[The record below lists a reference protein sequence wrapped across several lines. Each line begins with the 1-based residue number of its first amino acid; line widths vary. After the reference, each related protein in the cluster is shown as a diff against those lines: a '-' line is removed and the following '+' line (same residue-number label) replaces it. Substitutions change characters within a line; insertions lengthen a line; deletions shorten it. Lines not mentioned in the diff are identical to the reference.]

1 MPPVVVGAALT
12 TGMGYA
18 LGTVAASA
26 LLSTFAANVA
36 LGLVAQALAPKPP
49 ALESR
54 DNTQSIREAIT
65 SRKIIYGRTRVGGSI
80 VYIESTGDENEYLHL
95 VIAVAGHEI
104 DGFEKVYFDDEVVY
118 DAGQYQGGWGS
129 FARINFADGS
139 QTTADSDLVSESAHW
154 TSDHVLNDI
163 AYLYVRL
170 KFDQDKFANG
180 IPNISTVIRG
190 KKIYDPR
197 TETTAW
203 SDNPVLCVRDYL
215 TDSKYGMD
223 VATTE
228 LNTASFNSGANI
240 CDETVLTTSGSQSRF
255 ELHGVVDTASSR
267 RGVIESLLSS
277 CAGILTYSGGEFF
290 IFPSSYRT
298 PTITLD
304 EAVISGGITIQTKQ
318 SRRELFNA
326 VKGVFSSIEDN
337 YILTDYP
344 AIVSSSYATEDGG
357 ALYLDVDLPYTTNA
371 LMAERIAKL
380 SLLRS
385 RQQISA
391 TIPCNLSA
399 LRLKAGDNVLIN
411 NTRLGWSNKVFEITS
426 LRIQA
431 GNDGTLGVELNV
443 IETSSAVYD
452 WTTDDEIDFVAGQP
466 TTLPSATSVNAPT
479 IDSTTAGTITQE
491 DGTTRSYLDVLWTN
505 NDAFTVNYEVQY
517 KTGSDPYESIITKN
531 TNYRIYD
538 VTPDESYTLRIRAIN
553 TLGARSS
560 FDTDTSVAIGD
571 PDAPSLP
578 SNFAVDTDLT
588 SFILTWD
595 NPTDADFLY
604 VEILRSSDNDINN
617 AVAIGRTYGTI
628 FADHNFAD
636 GATRYYWIRSY
647 DRSGNASSVTAA
659 QSATISYDPRSP
671 RQAYGYV
678 YYTVS
683 TATQPTTPAAT
694 SYDFA
699 NDTFTGLTTNW
710 QRDPLTIDG
719 VDGDYW
725 ASRYIIQEATF
736 GGSQTVSFST
746 PFQSIQFDGLVT
758 FTNLNT
764 ELANPSST
772 EITTIDGGLIKTGTV
787 LADRIDVLGSANIGN
802 ATITTAKID
811 NGAITTAKIDDAA
824 ITNAKIGSLA
834 VDTLNIQNF
843 AVTVPA
849 AVSATGIQASQGGY
863 VFACSLTHDSRGSD
877 VLIHVTSSTNDNIAI
892 VSYQVYRNGTLVASQ
907 GSTSGAAQFLVS
919 APSGT
924 VTYSLYCAWSASQ
937 ANRTAQMSIVGY
949 RKQI

>member
-26 LLSTFAANVA
+26 LLTTFATNVA

-65 SRKIIYGRTRVGGSI
+65 SRKIVYGRSRVGGSI
-80 VYIESTGDENEYLHL
+80 VYIESTGDDNKYLHL

-104 DGFEKVYFDDEVVY
+104 DGFEKVYFDDELVW
-118 DAGQYQGGWGS
+118 DTGSYQSDWATY
-129 FARINFADGS
+129 ARINFADGS
-139 QTTADSDLVSESAHW
+139 QTTADSDLVSESGHW
-154 TSDHVLNDI
+154 TSAHVLNDI

-170 KFDQDKFANG
+170 EFDQDKFANG
-180 IPNISTVIRG
+180 IPNISTIIRG
-190 KKIYDPR
+190 KKVYDPR

-203 SDNPVLCVRDYL
+203 SENPVLCIRDYL
-215 TDSKYGMD
+215 TDARYGMD
-223 VATTE
+223 VSTAE
-228 LNTASFNSGANI
+228 LNTASFNSAANI
-240 CDETVLTTSGSQSRF
+240 CDESVTTTSGSQNRF
-255 ELHGVVDTASSR
+255 EIHGVVDTASSR
-267 RGVIESLLSS
+267 REIIESLLSS

-290 IFPSSYRT
+290 VFPSSYRT

-304 EAVISGGITIQTKQ
+304 EEVITGGITIQTKR

-326 VKGVFSSIEDN
+326 VKGVFSSIDDN

-344 AIVSSSYATEDGG
+344 AIVSSTYAAEDGDPI
-357 ALYLDVDLPYTTNA
+357 YLDVDLPYTTDV

-399 LRLKAGDNVLIN
+399 LRLKAGDTVMIS
-411 NTRLGWSNKVFEITS
+411 NTRMGWSSKVFEVTS
-426 LRIQA
+426 LSIQA

-443 IETSSAVYD
+443 IETAAAVYD
-452 WTTDDEIDFVAGQP
+452 WTTGDEIDFVAGQP
-466 TTLPSATSVNAPT
+466 TTLPSSSSVIAPT
-479 IDSTTAGTITQE
+479 ITSVTAGTVTQE
-491 DGTTRSYLDVLWTN
+491 DGTTRSYLDVVWTN
-505 NDAFTVNYEVQY
+505 NDAFSIEYEVQY
-517 KTGSDPYESIITKN
+517 KTGADPYESIVTRN

-538 VTPDESYTLRIRAIN
+538 VTPDDSYTVRVRAIN
-553 TLGARSS
+553 TRGARSS
-560 FDTDTSVAIGD
+560 FDTDSSTAIGD
-571 PDAPSLP
+571 PNAPSP
-578 SNFAVDTDLT
+578 PTNFAVDSDLT

-604 VEILRSSDNDINN
+604 VEILRSSDSDINN

-636 GATRYYWIRSY
+636 GTTRYYWLKAY
-647 DRSGNASSVTAA
+647 DRSGNASSVTAS
-659 QSATISYDPRSP
+659 QNATISYDPRSP
-671 RQAYGYV
+671 RQSYGYV
-678 YYTVS
+678 YYTID

-694 SYDFA
+694 SYNFA
-699 NDTFTGLTTNW
+699 TDTFTGLTTNW

-719 VDGDYW
+719 LDGDYW
-725 ASRYIIQEATF
+725 ASRYIVQETSF
-736 GGSQTVSFST
+736 GGSQTVTFST

-764 ELANPSST
+764 ELANPTST

-787 LADRIDVLGSANIGN
+787 DADRIDTVNLTVSAANVSTTNEGTTNERIEFFADRIEVYDSTNTLRVKIGN
-802 ATITTAKID
+802 L
-811 NGAITTAKIDDAA
+811 
-824 ITNAKIGSLA
+824 S
-834 VDTLNIQNF
+834 
-843 AVTVPA
+843 
-849 AVSATGIQASQGGY
+849 
-863 VFACSLTHDSRGSD
+863 
-877 VLIHVTSSTNDNIAI
+877 
-892 VSYQVYRNGTLVASQ
+892 
-907 GSTSGAAQFLVS
+907 
-919 APSGT
+919 
-924 VTYSLYCAWSASQ
+924 
-937 ANRTAQMSIVGY
+937 
-949 RKQI
+949 